1 MSARTKSCFAQA
13 FVGPTFKA
21 GSYVFFLGVALQYSE
36 TYSRCA
42 YIRFARETL
51 MNPVSVAK
59 RARRVLALVDG
70 NIFKFLLPG
79 IFGRRFVLVASLCVA
94 FIPPTDAETRRLC
107 YSYDIIDGVPVEKE
121 GWDWKKTPWQDK

>member
-1 MSARTKSCFAQA
+1 M
-13 FVGPTFKA
+13 
-21 GSYVFFLGVALQYSE
+21 FFLGVALQYSE

-51 MNPVSVAK
+51 MNPASVAK

-79 IFGRRFVLVASLCVA
+79 IFGRRFVLVASLCVT
-94 FIPPTDAETRRLC
+94 FMPPHRC
-107 YSYDIIDGVPVEKE
+107 
-121 GWDWKKTPWQDK
+121 

>member
-1 MSARTKSCFAQA
+1 
-13 FVGPTFKA
+13 
-21 GSYVFFLGVALQYSE
+21 
-36 TYSRCA
+36 
-42 YIRFARETL
+42 
-51 MNPVSVAK
+51 MNPASVAK